1 NQNAGLSGPM
11 RRARL
16 ALCGRHRLP
25 IGFCFLKHPKT
36 GLREMAR
43 HSHLRFVVATAC
55 SDPLVKPADMIVA
68 TTLAIKDRAV
78 SRLHKGPLQIN
89 IDIAAHRSVIE
100 FAAAGVLARYQ
111 AAVARQLLGTA
122 EALDTSDLGPNHH
135 RQDLA
140 DSRQS
145 LKPGC
150 LGTRSKNLDHFCF
163 YRFEILAHVIQLIQY
178 ALKGLLGMRRKLTRK
193 LHHDLTAALAKGI
206 THALHDVPVF
216 SQRGMHA
223 VLKVRCS
230 LSTIRVR
237 GSSRA
242 SRTEEDGIQT
252 VGRVPVLCSRFIP
265 RASSLSLLLTMPI
278 ITLAN
283 RALTSCGIPPPASI
297 SSTTQYQFPTVS
309 TATGDPSLHR

>member
-1 NQNAGLSGPM
+1 MFLSKPFPVVRDSNPMLSDSSIRRLKRQRNIPQRCRNQNAGLSGPM

-36 GLREMAR
+36 GLRETAR
-43 HSHLRFVVATAC
+43 YSHLRFVVATAC

-145 LKPGC
+145 LKPDC

-265 RASSLSLLLTMPI
+265 RASSLSILLTMP
-278 ITLAN
+278 
-283 RALTSCGIPPPASI
+283 
-297 SSTTQYQFPTVS
+297 
-309 TATGDPSLHR
+309 